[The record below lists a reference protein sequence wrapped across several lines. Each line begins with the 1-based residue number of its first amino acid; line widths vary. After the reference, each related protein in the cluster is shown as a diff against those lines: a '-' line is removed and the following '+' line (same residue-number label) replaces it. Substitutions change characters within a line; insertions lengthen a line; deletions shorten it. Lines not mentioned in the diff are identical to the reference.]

1 MAEVQKITEK
11 EVINIDEKDI
21 ERVNKF
27 RSDFAEVTARIGEI
41 EVERLNAQMILK
53 NIEEAKENLSEQ
65 FKSMRN
71 DEVQITN
78 DFKEKYGNG
87 AVSYTHLTLPT
98 IYSV

>member
-1 MAEVQKITEK
+1 MAEVKKITEK

-27 RSDFAEVTARIGEI
+27 RSDFAEVTAGIGEI

-53 NIEEAKENLSEQ
+53 NIEEAKENLSEK

-87 AVSYTHLTLPT
+87 EFDIENGTFTPIA
-98 IYSV
+98 